1 MALKKAAPEYEN
13 FPDLAEVMSTI
24 DAEAVGRAILTDKE
38 GNDIT
43 LAKHDFDDAVRL
55 TWLAAEKWLPR
66 DLFEIKI
73 DGLELRQEMPIPYQR
88 LPFKGF
94 LDVGGTTRGLIDPF
108 KPFGGKPVIIDWKT
122 TKNDLKNPSDW
133 KRRLLDSNQW
143 VCYSE
148 VYKAAVFIY
157 RGLSRNGSTAEL
169 IINVPE
175 SNSREALE
183 YISGVG
189 VQVNALRDGGYEV
202 FPRNRPF
209 ACHAYNRECK
219 YKKDCD
225 DYTMPRQVLSPD
237 KQLSY
242 SFMNTFLLCPE
253 RARRESLETD
263 GLGSDDTLFGQCVH
277 SGIAELYKQAYEKF
291 GII

>member
-1 MALKKAAPEYEN
+1 MALKKPAPEYEN
-13 FPDLAEVMSTI
+13 FPNLAEVMASI
-24 DAEAVGRAILTDKE
+24 DAEAVGKAILTDREGKE
-38 GNDIT
+38 VT
-43 LAKHDFDDAVRL
+43 LAKYDFDDAVRL
-55 TWLAAEKWLPR
+55 TWIAAEKFLAR
-66 DLFEIKI
+66 DLYEIELE
-73 DGLELRQEMPIPYQR
+73 GLEIRKDMMVGIH
-88 LPFKGF
+88 PFKSF
-94 LDVGGTTRGLIDPF
+94 LDVAGTTRGLIDPF
-108 KPFGGKPVIIDWKT
+108 KPFAGKPVIIDWKT
-122 TKNDLKNPSDW
+122 TKNDLKNPSEW
-133 KRRLLDSNQW
+133 RRRLLDSNQW
-143 VCYSE
+143 MCYSE

-175 SNSREALE
+175 SNSKEALE

-209 ACHAYNRECK
+209 ACNAYGRECQ
-219 YKKDCD
+219 YKDDCD
-225 DYTMPRQVLSPD
+225 EYTMPRQVLSPD

-253 RARRESLETD
+253 RARRESLVTD

-291 GII
+291 GVI